1 MGEGRSEDGARGLG
15 GGSERAGACQR
26 ALTERQT
33 LGGWFEKWAA
43 YLRDCSVELPL
54 RPSAIA
60 APPSGP
66 SSLYLRLRGWG
77 LKVSGEPCQWALTR
91 KQTLWGGGALEVGDL
106 RLLEDGGECGGAFV
120 SDVVQVETA
129 SKGQ

>member
-1 MGEGRSEDGARGLG
+1 MQRRVALEALRESGCSFGAELVVSQTASMVEAGGE
-15 GGSERAGACQR
+15 ACQ
-26 ALTERQT
+26 
-33 LGGWFEKWAA
+33 G
-43 YLRDCSVELPL
+43 
-54 RPSAIA
+54 
-60 APPSGP
+60 
-66 SSLYLRLRGWG
+66 
-77 LKVSGEPCQWALTR
+77 ALTR